1 VTPTTSIPVPY
12 EWATDQAWYDA
23 VKSPASTDG
32 TVPVEQ
38 LDTLPVPK
46 KTKWDADSYKGPFS
60 VRMWVKINA
69 AGRADKT
76 IPIQVTD
83 PILLADIRRQI
94 AAWQFRPA
102 RVNGQSA
109 DTWNELAVS
118 GQIGYSAEI
127 KQIQNLRKSLP
138 EGK

>member
-1 VTPTTSIPVPY
+1 
-12 EWATDQAWYDA
+12 
-23 VKSPASTDG
+23 
-32 TVPVEQ
+32 
-38 LDTLPVPK
+38 
-46 KTKWDADSYKGPFS
+46 
-60 VRMWVKINA
+60 MWVKVNA
-69 AGRADKT
+69 AGKADKT

-109 DTWNELAVS
+109 DSWNELAIS